1 MSFLER
7 LGYVT
12 KGRHAEV
19 LRERDALK
27 RSVSELEDTIEVLE
41 AEKNWLM
48 SRVAFLKMVVPSV
61 RKIKNIGPRT
71 AQKLE
76 TIGIKNIIDLIEASP
91 EKIAEGTGLPE
102 ERIQKMINKATKLI
116 KRQTWWELHL

>member
-12 KGRHAEV
+12 IGRYAEV
-19 LRERDALK
+19 LKERDTL
-27 RSVSELEDTIEVLE
+27 RRRVSVLEDTIEVLE

-48 SRVAFLKMVVPSV
+48 SRVEFLKMVVPSV
-61 RKIKNIGPRT
+61 RKIRNIGPRT

-76 TIGIKNIIDLIEASP
+76 TIGIKNIIDLIETSP
-91 EKIAEGTGLPE
+91 EKIAKGTGLSE
-102 ERIQKMINKATKLI
+102 ERIQRIVNKATKLI
-116 KRQTWWELHL
+116 KKQTW

>member
-12 KGRHAEV
+12 KGRHEEV
-19 LRERDALK
+19 LMERDTLR

-76 TIGIKNIIDLIEASP
+76 KIGIKNIIDLIEASP